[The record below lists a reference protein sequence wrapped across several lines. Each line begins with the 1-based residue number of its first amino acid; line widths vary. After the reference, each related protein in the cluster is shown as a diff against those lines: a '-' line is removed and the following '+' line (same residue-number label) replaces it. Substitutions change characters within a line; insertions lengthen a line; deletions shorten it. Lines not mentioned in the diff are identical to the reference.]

1 MLKIAPFSNF
11 DAPII
16 LNWPQNETEFY
27 WWSAGKF
34 GTYPATPETVTEF
47 YKNPDNRFCNICSV
61 YDDNGLCGHYT
72 LRFLDDSHKRL
83 RLGFIIL
90 NPDCRGKGYGKA
102 MLTLA
107 LNDIKERFPKTPI
120 SLGVFADNTPA
131 IRCYQSLGFQFTG
144 EEETVCLPY
153 DKVSYKIM
161 ELK

>member
-1 MLKIAPFSNF
+1 MPFS
-11 DAPII
+11 DLYAPII

-34 GTYPATPETVTEF
+34 GTYPAKPETVTEF
-47 YKNPDNRFCNICSV
+47 YKNPDNRFCNIYSV

-90 NPDCRGKGYGKA
+90 NPDRRGKGYGKA
-102 MLTLA
+102 MLSLA
-107 LNDIKERFPKTPI
+107 LADIKKRYPNTPI

-131 IRCYQSLGFQFTG
+131 IRCYSSLGFRFTG
-144 EEETVCLPY
+144 EEEIISLHTGNARY
-153 DKVSYKIM
+153 QIM
-161 ELK
+161 QIN